1 MPGSNPLRDRPGAAL
16 GPRRAR
22 HKARGT
28 RKARASPAQ
37 SLTGTVR
44 PMSETFDVVVAGAG
58 PVGLMLACEL
68 RLAGAHVLV
77 VDRLPAPDVTVKA
90 GSINIP
96 TAQAFDRRGLL
107 PQLTERHRAMI
118 ARLAPALA
126 ATGPAARGPVGHF
139 AGIWLDHN
147 DIDDTDPAFAE
158 LGPVRQ
164 ACIVPQQGIEEILTA
179 HASAL
184 GVPIRR
190 GAEVTGFTDDSDSVT
205 VWLGDTVVRAS
216 WLVGC
221 DGGRSTV
228 RKLAGFDFP
237 GVDPLIT
244 GHQAIV
250 EMRGAEALRPGW
262 NCTDT
267 GIYVHGPTPGRILT
281 VQLDGP
287 PADRTAPVTA
297 AELQHALRAVS
308 GIGVEI
314 TAVHSA
320 TRFTDNTRQAT
331 DYRKGRVLL
340 AGDAAHVHS
349 PFGGQGLNLGIGD
362 AVNLGWKLAAV
373 VAGHARA
380 DLLDTYTSERHPIGE
395 WVLHWSRA
403 QVAIMR
409 TDPHSRAMRAVTAE
423 LLATRDGATS
433 MLKKIS
439 GITHRYDLGD
449 AHPLLGTV
457 IRDIALADGTRP
469 AEHCV
474 DGKALLL
481 DFADTPELRDIAAP
495 WQRTVRVVTAKPI
508 EPHGLSGIL
517 VRPDGIVAWA
527 APEGVTG
534 LREALTRWF
543 GALA

>member
-1 MPGSNPLRDRPGAAL
+1 
-16 GPRRAR
+16 
-22 HKARGT
+22 
-28 RKARASPAQ
+28 
-37 SLTGTVR
+37 
-44 PMSETFDVVVAGAG
+44 MSETFDVVVAGAG

-77 VDRLPAPDVTVKA
+77 VDRLPEPDLTIKA

-107 PQLTERHRAMI
+107 PQLIERHRAI
-118 ARLAPALA
+118 LARLASANPGASV
-126 ATGPAARGPVGHF
+126 PRPVVHF
-139 AGIWLDHN
+139 AGIWVDQN
-147 DIDDTDPAFAE
+147 DVEDTDPAFAE
-158 LGPVRQ
+158 LGP
-164 ACIVPQQGIEEILTA
+164 AAEATIVPQQGIEEILTA
-179 HASAL
+179 RAGEL

-190 GAEVTGFTDDSDSVT
+190 GTELTGFTDDSDSVT
-205 VWLGDTVVRAS
+205 VWLGDAVVRAS

-250 EMRGAEALRPGW
+250 EMRGAEGMQRGW
-262 NCTDT
+262 SCTDT
-267 GIYVHGPTPGRILT
+267 GIYVYGPMPGRILT
-281 VQLDGP
+281 VQFDGP

-297 AELQHALRAVS
+297 AELQRALRAVS
-308 GIGVEI
+308 GIEVEI

-331 DYRKGRVLL
+331 DYRKGRILL

-349 PFGGQGLNLGIGD
+349 PFGGQGLNLGVGD

-373 VAGHARA
+373 VAGHVRA
-380 DLLDTYTSERHPIGE
+380 DLLDTYTAERHPIGE

-423 LLATRDGATS
+423 LLATRDGATA
-433 MLKKIS
+433 MVKKIS
-439 GITHRYDLGD
+439 GLAQRYDLGD
-449 AHPLLGTV
+449 THPLLGRV
-457 IRDIALADGTRP
+457 VPDIALADGTRP
-469 AEHCV
+469 AEHCI
-474 DGKALLL
+474 DGHAVLL
-481 DFADTPELRDIAAP
+481 DLADTPELRGIAAP
-495 WQRTVRVVTAKPI
+495 WQRAVRVVTAKPV
-508 EPHGLSGIL
+508 EPHDLSGVL

-527 APEGVTG
+527 APDGVAG
-534 LREALTRWF
+534 LREALARWF
-543 GALA
+543 GTPA

>member
-1 MPGSNPLRDRPGAAL
+1 
-16 GPRRAR
+16 
-22 HKARGT
+22 
-28 RKARASPAQ
+28 
-37 SLTGTVR
+37 
-44 PMSETFDVVVAGAG
+44 MSETFDVVVAGAG
-58 PVGLMLACEL
+58 PVGLMLGCEL

-77 VDRLPAPDVTVKA
+77 VDRLPAPDRTIKA

-107 PQLTERHRAMI
+107 PQLAERHRAHI
-118 ARLAPALA
+118 ARLAPAPAGA
-126 ATGPAARGPVGHF
+126 AAPRPVGHF
-139 AGIWLDHN
+139 AGIWVDHN
-147 DIDDTDPAFAE
+147 DIDESDPAFAE
-158 LGPVRQ
+158 LGPARE
-164 ACIVPQQGIEEILTA
+164 ATIVPQQAIEEILTA
-179 HASAL
+179 HATEL
-184 GVPIRR
+184 GIPIRR
-190 GAEVTGFTDDSDSVT
+190 DTELTGFTDDSDSVT
-205 VWLGDTVVRAS
+205 VWLGDTVVRAG

-221 DGGRSTV
+221 DGGRSTM

-250 EMRGAEALRPGW
+250 EMRGAQALQRGW

-267 GIYVHGPTPGRILT
+267 GIYVHGPMPGRILT

-308 GIGVEI
+308 GVPVEI

-320 TRFTDNTRQAT
+320 TRFTDNTRQVT
-331 DYRKGRVLL
+331 GYRKGRLLL

-362 AVNLGWKLAAV
+362 AVNLGWKLGAV
-373 VAGHARA
+373 IAGHAPA
-380 DLLDTYTSERHPIGE
+380 GLLDTYTAERHPIGE

-423 LLATRDGATS
+423 LLATRDGATTL
-433 MLKKIS
+433 LKQIS

-469 AEHCV
+469 AEHCT

-481 DFADTPELRDIAAP
+481 DLADTPGVREIAAP
-495 WQRTVRVVTAKPI
+495 WHRIVRVVTAKPA
-508 EPHGLSGIL
+508 EPQALSGVL

-527 APEGVTG
+527 AADGVTG

-543 GALA
+543 GTPA

>member
-1 MPGSNPLRDRPGAAL
+1 
-16 GPRRAR
+16 
-22 HKARGT
+22 
-28 RKARASPAQ
+28 
-37 SLTGTVR
+37 
-44 PMSETFDVVVAGAG
+44 MSETFDVVVAGAG

-68 RLAGAHVLV
+68 RLAGVHVLV
-77 VDRLPAPDVTVKA
+77 VDRLTEPDPTIKA

-107 PQLTERHRAMI
+107 PHLTERHRALM
-118 ARLAPALA
+118 ARLAPAN
-126 ATGPAARGPVGHF
+126 PAPAGRDRPVGHF
-139 AGIWLDHN
+139 AGIWINQADV
-147 DIDDTDPAFAE
+147 DDADPAFAE
-158 LGPVRQ
+158 LGPVQ
-164 ACIVPQQGIEEILTA
+164 EATIVPQQGIEEILTA
-179 HASAL
+179 RATEL
-184 GVPIRR
+184 DIPIRR
-190 GAEVTGFTDDSDSVT
+190 GTAVTGFTDDSDSVT
-205 VWLGDTVVRAS
+205 VWLDDTAVRAS

-250 EMRGAEALRPGW
+250 EMRGAEALQRGW
-262 NCTDT
+262 SCTDT
-267 GIYVHGPTPGRILT
+267 GIYVYGPMPGRILT
-281 VQLDGP
+281 VQFDGP
-287 PADRTAPVTA
+287 PADRTTPVTA

-308 GIGVEI
+308 GIPVEI

-331 DYRKGRVLL
+331 HYRSGRILL

-373 VAGHARA
+373 IAGHAPT

-395 WVLHWSRA
+395 WVLQWSRA

-409 TDPHSRAMRAVTAE
+409 TDAHSRAMRAVTTE
-423 LLATRDGATS
+423 FLATRDGATS
-433 MLKKIS
+433 VLKKIS
-439 GITHRYDLGD
+439 GVAHRYDLGD
-449 AHPLLGTV
+449 THPLLGTV
-457 IRDIALADGTRP
+457 VPDIALADGTRP
-469 AEHCV
+469 AEHCT
-474 DGKALLL
+474 DGHAVLL
-481 DFADTPELRDIAAP
+481 DLADTPALREIAAP
-495 WQRTVRVVTAKPI
+495 WQRTVRVVTAKPVD
-508 EPHGLSGIL
+508 PHDLSGVLI
-517 VRPDGIVAWA
+517 RPDGIVAWA

-543 GALA
+543 GAPA